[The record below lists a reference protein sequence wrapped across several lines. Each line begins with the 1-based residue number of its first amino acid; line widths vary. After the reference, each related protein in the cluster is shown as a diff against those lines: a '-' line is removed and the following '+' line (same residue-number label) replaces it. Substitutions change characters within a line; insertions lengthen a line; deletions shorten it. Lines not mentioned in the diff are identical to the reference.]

1 MAEAENKIFRVA
13 FQGSVFIRRDIR
25 FHRHQHI
32 ELTGVC
38 CSFVREDIREH
49 IAIERLTAFSEAFL
63 CDEHTQVV
71 GIEAYVA
78 ALNETR

>member
-1 MAEAENKIFRVA
+1 MKRKTGWAEAENKVVRIV
-13 FQGSVFIRRDIR
+13 FQ
-25 FHRHQHI
+25 
-32 ELTGVC
+32 
-38 CSFVREDIREH
+38 CSFFVREDIREH

-63 CDEHTQVV
+63 CDKHTQVV